1 MDYIAI
7 LLIRSLILPFL
18 GVVYSLV
25 MFTFIPNN
33 RIYIFACFTQWVL
46 PTSLDIMFIT
56 QSREINAKSVA
67 IAISLQYLLMTFL
80 SNYMILPAFLHVIGQ
95 LEGQPQ

>member
-7 LLIRSLILPFL
+7 LLIKSLILPFL
-18 GVVYSLV
+18 GVIYSLI
-25 MFTFIPNN
+25 MYSFIPAN
-33 RIYIFACFTQWVL
+33 RIYIFACFIQWQL
-46 PTSLDIMFIT
+46 PTSLDIILIT

-67 IAISLQYLLMTFL
+67 IAISLQYIIMTFL
-80 SNYMILPAFLHVIGQ
+80 SNYCVLPTFLQVIGQ